1 MIWAGRVTGIMKT
14 ENEENIIETDK
25 FKRHRSSF
33 QKRREFNEMLK
44 DIERQVDL
52 SAVQYDEMSDFG
64 RSLYDQ
70 KNSVEVRIDPGLA
83 NYDNSDEQVKA
94 LQAMFRNARSAELKA
109 KLEKKIKEKISLPGT
124 LEMQYLGLRYI
135 SENDLELKEL
145 IRLQMLG
152 KDVILNI
159 PTNIQDSI
167 DLLLSK
173 DTILGKIK

>member
-1 MIWAGRVTGIMKT
+1 M
-14 ENEENIIETDK
+14 
-25 FKRHRSSF
+25 
-33 QKRREFNEMLK
+33 
-44 DIERQVDL
+44 
-52 SAVQYDEMSDFG
+52 
-64 RSLYDQ
+64 
-70 KNSVEVRIDPGLA
+70 
-83 NYDNSDEQVKA
+83 
-94 LQAMFRNARSAELKA
+94 
-109 KLEKKIKEKISLPGT
+109 
-124 LEMQYLGLRYI
+124 LRYI

>member
-1 MIWAGRVTGIMKT
+1 M
-14 ENEENIIETDK
+14 
-25 FKRHRSSF
+25 
-33 QKRREFNEMLK
+33 
-44 DIERQVDL
+44 
-52 SAVQYDEMSDFG
+52 Y
-64 RSLYDQ
+64 
-70 KNSVEVRIDPGLA
+70 
-83 NYDNSDEQVKA
+83 
-94 LQAMFRNARSAELKA
+94 RNAKSAELKA
-109 KLEKKIKEKISLPGT
+109 KLERKIKEKISLPGS